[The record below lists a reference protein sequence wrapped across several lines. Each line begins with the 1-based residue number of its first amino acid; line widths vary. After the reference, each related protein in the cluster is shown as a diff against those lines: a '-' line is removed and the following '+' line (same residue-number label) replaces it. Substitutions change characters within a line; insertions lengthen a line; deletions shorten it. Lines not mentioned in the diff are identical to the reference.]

1 VERLAEE
8 LRRRVGL
15 TDEAPPSAVAEAL
28 GHRVVVTEDL
38 PPWTHAHCVV
48 GERVIVVSAFAY
60 VPRRERAIAHELLE
74 LHLQDWL
81 DGDDLEQAAQRGAAA
96 LLVPAREFVAS
107 IVPYRLDL
115 MKMREAFPWAS
126 CEVIGRRFVDLLP
139 QAAFGVWDT
148 EEGGYRRAACKV
160 TEAET
165 DVLRT
170 VRRGATYSVT
180 RRDGWTAQAWRSLR
194 RPQRSMTLAVGA

>member
-1 VERLAEE
+1 
-8 LRRRVGL
+8 
-15 TDEAPPSAVAEAL
+15 VAEAL
-28 GHRVVVTEDL
+28 GYRVMVADDL
-38 PPWTHAHCVV
+38 PPLTHAHCVI
-48 GERVIVVSAFAY
+48 GERVILVASHSY

-160 TEAET
+160 TEAEEE
-165 DVLRT
+165 VRQA
-170 VRRGATYSVT
+170 VRRGASYLATH
-180 RRDGWTAQAWRSLR
+180 RDGWTAQAWRSLR
-194 RPQRSMTLAVGA
+194 RPQRSMTLAVAVAA